1 MDIDEIDANQ
11 VMTFML
17 LPFLFFLVHVNIV
30 KFWVYCI
37 FSVFQKRETL
47 DTRGLH
53 YGMASAQFCRFVII
67 IQNHLSFNLH
77 LGEHPEFIRPLKT
90 ELQNIVDTFLSPRKL
105 KEDKEEIEEQ
115 RRLRQEEEE
124 RSLVTVGSQFIL

>member
-1 MDIDEIDANQ
+1 
-11 VMTFML
+11 
-17 LPFLFFLVHVNIV
+17 
-30 KFWVYCI
+30 
-37 FSVFQKRETL
+37 
-47 DTRGLH
+47 
-53 YGMASAQFCRFVII
+53 MASAQFCRFVII

-77 LGEHPEFIRPLKT
+77 LGEHPEFIRPLQT

>member
-1 MDIDEIDANQ
+1 
-11 VMTFML
+11 ML
-17 LPFLFFLVHVNIV
+17 YEHCLNFGF
-30 KFWVYCI
+30 YCI

-53 YGMASAQFCRFVII
+53 YGMASAQFCRFVMK
-67 IQNHLSFNLH
+67 IQNHLSFILQLGGH
-77 LGEHPEFIRPLKT
+77 LKFIIPLTT
-90 ELQNIVDTFLSPRKL
+90 ELQNIVNTFLSRRKL

>member
-1 MDIDEIDANQ
+1 
-11 VMTFML
+11 MTFML
-17 LPFLFFLVHVNIV
+17 LPFLSFCLCERCLNFG
-30 KFWVYCI
+30 FYCI

-53 YGMASAQFCRFVII
+53 YGMASAQFCRFVMK
-67 IQNHLSFNLH
+67 IQNHLSFILQLGGH
-77 LGEHPEFIRPLKT
+77 LKFIIPLKT
-90 ELQNIVDTFLSPRKL
+90 ELQNIVNTFLSRRKL

>member
-1 MDIDEIDANQ
+1 
-11 VMTFML
+11 MTFML

-53 YGMASAQFCRFVII
+53 YGMASAQFCRFVMK
-67 IQNHLSFNLH
+67 IQNHLSFILQLGGH
-77 LGEHPEFIRPLKT
+77 LKCIRPLK
-90 ELQNIVDTFLSPRKL
+90 LNYK
-105 KEDKEEIEEQ
+105 
-115 RRLRQEEEE
+115 
-124 RSLVTVGSQFIL
+124 IL

>member
-1 MDIDEIDANQ
+1 VDIDEIDANQ
-11 VMTFML
+11 VIIFTL
-17 LPFLFFLVHVNIV
+17 LPFLSFCLYEYCLI
-30 KFWVYCI
+30 FWFYCI

-53 YGMASAQFCRFVII
+53 YGMASAQFCRFVIK
-67 IQNHLSFNLH
+67 IQNHLSFFLQLGGH
-77 LGEHPEFIRPLKT
+77 LKFIIPLKS
-90 ELQNIVDTFLSPRKL
+90 ELQNIVNTFLSRRKL

>member
-1 MDIDEIDANQ
+1 
-11 VMTFML
+11 ML
-17 LPFLFFLVHVNIV
+17 HEHCLNFGF
-30 KFWVYCI
+30 YCI

-53 YGMASAQFCRFVII
+53 YGMASAQFCRFVIK
-67 IQNHLSFNLH
+67 IQNHLSFILH
-77 LGEHPEFIRPLKT
+77 LGEHPEFIRPLIT
-90 ELQNIVDTFLSPRKL
+90 EVQNIVNTFLSRRKL